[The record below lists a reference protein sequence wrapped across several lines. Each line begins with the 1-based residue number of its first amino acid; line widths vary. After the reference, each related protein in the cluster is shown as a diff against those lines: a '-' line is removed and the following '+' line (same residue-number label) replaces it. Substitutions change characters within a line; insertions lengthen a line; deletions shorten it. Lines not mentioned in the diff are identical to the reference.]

1 MLFVTFHGGKP
12 DKHLLLNNVHA
23 YDKNGKRITS
33 SVLDETNGIELNELR
48 GICLRNDLLYV
59 VVANKGQNRVLCYEG
74 KETKYSFVS
83 TFVSQAICPAL
94 IHPFDLTFDDAGFCY
109 VSNQDS
115 NTVTRLKVAKD
126 GRTGTPAEIAPA
138 LEGQGNFLTGT
149 FVASSVGSLTN
160 PATTAIAA
168 PMGLGYSDAGS
179 KKHSVR
185 GILWVNDA
193 LYVVDQPSSRVKV
206 YNKDG
211 RYLGQSNEI
220 ESPVHLAVRGDCLY
234 VSGANDVLTA
244 KLKKPAGDFELALAQ
259 GLQIK
264 NGSGMAF
271 TEKGKLYLASRTEN
285 IIRKYDADFKP
296 TAFDCDLPDN
306 PEFLLYVR
314 EGV

>member
-23 YDKNGKRITS
+23 FDKNGKRLTS
-33 SVLDETNGIELNELR
+33 SVLDQAPGIELDELR
-48 GICLRNDLLYV
+48 GICLRGDLLYV
-59 VVANKGQNRVLCYEG
+59 VVANKGQNRVLCYQG
-74 KETKYSFVS
+74 GGLKFHFVS

-115 NTVTRLKVAKD
+115 NTVTRLKVSKD
-126 GRTGTPAEIAPA
+126 GHTATPAAVAPA
-138 LEGQGNFLTGT
+138 LAGKGNFLAGT

-160 PATTAIAA
+160 PPTTAVAS
-168 PMGLGYSDAGS
+168 PMGLGYSNAGE

-185 GILWVNDA
+185 GVLWVNDA
-193 LYVVDQPSSRVKV
+193 LYVVDQPAGRVKV
-206 YNKDG
+206 YDKDG
-211 RYLGQSNEI
+211 KYLGQSNEI
-220 ESPVHLAVRGDCLY
+220 ESPVHLAVREGNLF

-264 NGSGMAF
+264 NGSGMSF
-271 TEKGKLYLASRTEN
+271 TDSGKLYLASRTEN
-285 IIRKYDADFKP
+285 IIRKYDTDFKP
-296 TAFDCDLPDN
+296 IAFDCELPDN
-306 PEFLLYVR
+306 PEFLLYIP
-314 EGV
+314 